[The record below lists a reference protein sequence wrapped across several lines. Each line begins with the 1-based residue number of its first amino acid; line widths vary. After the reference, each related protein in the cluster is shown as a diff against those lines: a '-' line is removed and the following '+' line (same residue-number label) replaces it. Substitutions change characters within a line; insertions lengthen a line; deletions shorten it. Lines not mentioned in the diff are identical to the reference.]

1 MNHKDCMA
9 VLSGHSLFSDF
20 SDEALNQVFRAHYH
34 EKRAYEKDQVIHF
47 QNECCRTM
55 DLILSGRVAVQNL
68 DKEGNVLTISIFQEG
83 DVLGANLIFS
93 SRNNYPMTVLAQ
105 SPVVILHLH
114 QELVLELCQMNRTFM
129 VGLMKAISDKTLIL
143 TDKINAISMK
153 TIRQCIIDFLR
164 VESRIQ
170 KSQVVQL
177 PSSKKDLAQRFGIQR
192 SSLSRELNKMRQ
204 DGLVDFDSK
213 TITIKNLN
221 KYSQDV
227 ETFRLP

>member
-1 MNHKDCMA
+1 MNHQDLMT
-9 VLSGHSLFSDF
+9 VLLSHSLFSDF
-20 SDEALNQVFRAHYH
+20 SDEALNQVFRAHYY
-34 EKRAYEKDQVIHF
+34 EKREYEKDQVIHF

-68 DKEGNVLTISIFQEG
+68 DREGNVLTISIFQDG

-105 SPVVILHLH
+105 SLVEILHLD
-114 QELVLELCQMNRTFM
+114 QEMILELCQMNRTFM
-129 VGLMKAISDKTLIL
+129 IGLMKAISDKTLIL

-153 TIRQCIIDFLR
+153 TIRQCIIDFLHY
-164 VESRIQ
+164 ESRIQ
-170 KSQVVQL
+170 KSQRIRL

-204 DGLVDFDSK
+204 DGLIDYDAK
-213 TITIKNLN
+213 TITIKDL
-221 KYSQDV
+221 DAR
-227 ETFRLP
+227 TD

>member
-1 MNHKDCMA
+1 MNHQDFMTI
-9 VLSGHSLFSDF
+9 LSSHSLFSDF
-20 SDEALNQVFRAHYH
+20 SDEALNQIFRAHYY
-34 EKRAYEKDQVIHF
+34 EKREYEKDQVIHF

-68 DKEGNVLTISIFQEG
+68 DCEGNVLTISIFQDG

-114 QELVLELCQMNRTFM
+114 QEMIVELCQMNRTFM
-129 VGLMKAISDKTLIL
+129 IGLMKTISDKTLIL

-153 TIRQCIIDFLR
+153 TIRQCIIDFLHY
-164 VESRIQ
+164 ESRIQ
-170 KSQVVQL
+170 KSQVIRL

-192 SSLSRELNKMRQ
+192 SSLSRELSKMRQ
-204 DGLVDFDSK
+204 DGLIDFDAK
-213 TITIKNLN
+213 TVTIKDL
-221 KYSQDV
+221 DA
-227 ETFRLP
+227 